1 MTGGWLKVTEKW
13 PKMDIDELINGL
25 SASDLQE
32 IEKSFGSESFSS
44 FVDDR

>member
-1 MTGGWLKVTEKW
+1 MTATVT
-13 PKMDIDELINGL
+13 KMDIDELINGL